1 MELGYNCCSS
11 RPSLTRNTTSRQRL
25 GGKRCKSTVFFHNYQ
40 GTCTFNAVFWPKP
53 HVWDT
58 CSLPCLTGSR
68 LVATAQVVDSTG
80 CRGRKIPRRGRK
92 FPSRGRKFPSRGRK
106 FPRRPVHFRPIPC
119 QPAKGLVVPRG
130 DGRRHSKRPAWMLWE
145 AYGRGA
151 VWVRDFRRR
160 RCRGCGRRACR
171 PAPSA

>member
-25 GGKRCKSTVFFHNYQ
+25 GGKRCKSTAFFHNYQ
-40 GTCTFNAVFWPKP
+40 GTCTFNAVFCTKP

-58 CSLPCLTGSR
+58 FGLPCLTGSH
-68 LVATAQVVDSTG
+68 LVATAQVVVFTG
-80 CRGRKIPRRGRK
+80 CRGRKIPR
-92 FPSRGRKFPSRGRK
+92 RGRK

-171 PAPSA
+171 RAPSA